1 MLEVILISILLSLL
15 PIAELRGGI
24 PYAILKDI
32 HPLVAYF
39 VCCLSNILVY
49 PIVLIF
55 LEYFHKHF
63 LKIKYYQYLF
73 DKFVERTRKKTQKK
87 IEKWGFWGI
96 MVFVMIP
103 LPVTGAYTGSFAAWI
118 FNINKRKSFFAVS
131 LGVFIAG
138 IIVTAIVLTGAEAF
152 GIFINYNFVEAINN
166 SVQ

>member
-73 DKFVERTRKKTQKK
+73 DKFVEKTRRKTQKK

-96 MVFVMIP
+96 MIFVMIP
-103 LPVTGAYTGSFAAWI
+103 LPVTGAYTGSLAAWI

-138 IIVTAIVLTGAEAF
+138 IIVTAIVLTGVETLDF
-152 GIFINYNFVEAINN
+152 FVNYEIINKFNR
-166 SVQ
+166 